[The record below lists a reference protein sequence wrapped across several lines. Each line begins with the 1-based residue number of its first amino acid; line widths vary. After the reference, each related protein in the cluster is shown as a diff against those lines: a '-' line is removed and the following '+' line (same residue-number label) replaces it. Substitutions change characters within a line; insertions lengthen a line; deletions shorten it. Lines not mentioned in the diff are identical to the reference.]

1 MTAGKRTYGMIRHG
15 SKLLA
20 MAADGASLASALWRV
35 AIMDTMA
42 AVHGGLPPPTKS
54 LGWAGE

>member
-1 MTAGKRTYGMIRHG
+1 MIRHG

-42 AVHGGLPPPTKS
+42 AAPGGLPPPTKS